1 MSLQYRY
8 SKKKKKHLQVQE
20 VSHFKQNHILAA
32 VLCINHYLLNQWKAA
47 FGPLP
52 TFHPRSERKRTHT
65 SLKQLR
71 NSTTH
76 ITGDSHNPC
85 GLVKWKVASDD
96 VTRKRNK
103 VGWRKAGKMTHTHT
117 HTPTQCHHFLKNLT
131 HTADKRRCS
140 LDSVALVCWAIL
152 LAMPRTFSWLCV
164 RFVRTEVYS
173 GTLLRF
179 SPSAVSAQT
188 DAGLAVKI
196 LPGRLI
202 FGALMQLCSW
212 KHEHKT
218 IDSTAFSFAKMPSF
232 VTLFTVTWQLVH
244 TEPFFKSS

>member
-1 MSLQYRY
+1 MH
-8 SKKKKKHLQVQE
+8 K
-20 VSHFKQNHILAA
+20 
-32 VLCINHYLLNQWKAA
+32 
-47 FGPLP
+47 PLSVKP
-52 TFHPRSERKRTHT
+52 MKGSFWSTSYISPQKWAQTHT
-65 SLKQLR
+65 HQFKTIEKQHHTHNRWLTQSLWPGQ
-71 NSTTH
+71 
-76 ITGDSHNPC
+76 
-85 GLVKWKVASDD
+85 VKSRLWWCHKEEEQGRLEKGRKDD
-96 VTRKRNK
+96 
-103 VGWRKAGKMTHTHT
+103 THTHT
-117 HTPTQCHHFLKNLT
+117 RSPTQCHHFLKNLT